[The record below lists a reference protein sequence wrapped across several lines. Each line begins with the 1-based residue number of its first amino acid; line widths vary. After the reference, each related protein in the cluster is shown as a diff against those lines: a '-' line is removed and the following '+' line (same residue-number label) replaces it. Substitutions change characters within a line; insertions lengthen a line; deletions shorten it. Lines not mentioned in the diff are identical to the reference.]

1 MDILLKG
8 GILIDAAGTLSV
20 VRTTDEDGA
29 VSLTFTDKL
38 GRTVVTRQVDGTSTY
53 SDTYY
58 AYDDRGQL
66 RFVLQP
72 EKYQGKDWNPAA
84 SFNVYDFG
92 ARLYDPALGR
102 WLAQD
107 PLAEKFYPQSPY
119 LFCAGNPMRFVDP
132 EGTSTRVKKLD
143 NGTYEIIGG
152 DLYDN
157 DLGIYVGYYDKKGN
171 WVQTGDN
178 PIGYTPTLYS
188 FYDSDMAP
196 GQGWQNGSIIN
207 PTDNMGGSFLST
219 IKAGVTLSE
228 YLDKARSGHQWDV
241 KTTNNTEKE
250 IDGIDYYRGMPIGSK
265 NGIPVFASARDVGNI
280 AAGIVAGSHGMSWLT
295 ARFGFDLYQSWSVK
309 YLTIE
314 GPSTQHAQLYGW
326 RTGHKQW
333 LDVLGRMNKGNYYA
347 F

>member
-1 MDILLKG
+1 
-8 GILIDAAGTLSV
+8 
-20 VRTTDEDGA
+20 
-29 VSLTFTDKL
+29 
-38 GRTVVTRQVDGTSTY
+38 
-53 SDTYY
+53 
-58 AYDDRGQL
+58 
-66 RFVLQP
+66 
-72 EKYQGKDWNPAA
+72 
-84 SFNVYDFG
+84 
-92 ARLYDPALGR
+92 
-102 WLAQD
+102 
-107 PLAEKFYPQSPY
+107 
-119 LFCAGNPMRFVDP
+119 MRFVDP

-157 DLGIYVGYYDKKGN
+157 DLGIYVGYYDKEGN

-207 PTDNMGGSFLST
+207 PTDNMGVSFLST